1 MPNIWIVMPEE
12 LPPPQ
17 SGYDLALWCTHKLVS
32 DTKVRTWAGWSETAI
47 IAHDIDRGQMLAF
60 DSEPSEWLG
69 TDLVVGSGRVWR
81 MDNHYIAWLDP
92 QALSTP
98 EVGRALA
105 LAGIDLIVAYSDSGP
120 SPFLDPLWRVVQSE
134 QIFGLA
140 LGNVPRLYL
149 PCEADP
155 DEDGVQELDPVP
167 GGFRA
172 AFNFRDLLPVR
183 RLLAI
188 HQGLRPGLYKSFP
201 WWTI

>member
-1 MPNIWIVMPEE
+1 M
-12 LPPPQ
+12 
-17 SGYDLALWCTHKLVS
+17 SA
-32 DTKVRTWAGWSETAI
+32 TKVRTWAGWSETAI
-47 IAHDIDRGQMLAF
+47 IARNVDSGVMLAF
-60 DSEPSEWLG
+60 DSEPSEWVG
-69 TDLVVGSGRVWR
+69 TELVVGAGKVWR
-81 MDNHYIAWLDP
+81 MDNHYMAWLDAN
-92 QALSTP
+92 ALNTP

-105 LAGIDLIVAYSDSGP
+105 LAGIEVVVAHSDFQSN
-120 SPFLDPLWRVVQSE
+120 PFLDPLWRVVQSE

-172 AFNFRDLLPVR
+172 TLSFRDLLSVR

-188 HQGLRPGLYKSFP
+188 HHGLRPGLYNSFP
-201 WWTI
+201 WWTT